1 MVPKRNVGLLGV
13 TLASVG
19 SMIGSGWLFGPL
31 YASQMAGPASIISWL
46 IGGFFFIFIVLVFSE
61 LSSMFPV
68 MGGLT
73 SYSFFTHG
81 KFTGIV
87 TGWIYFL
94 CFVTIVPI
102 ESLAVVQYSSNY
114 FPSLITKSSIG
125 KSELSTL
132 GYIAATFI
140 LFIMI
145 YVNKFSIKLLTRT
158 NSLATIW
165 KLFIPLLIAFAFIF
179 GSHSNFSNLTDH
191 QGFAPNGIQGIMA
204 SLSVGGII
212 FAFGGFQSGIIL
224 AGETKNPQRNI
235 PLATISSILIV
246 TILYVLIQLAFV
258 VAIPGTSLSQGWDKL
273 SFTGDM
279 GPFAGL
285 ALAAGLTVLC
295 SLLYVDAVISPFGS
309 GLIMTSTTARIM
321 HTLGTIEAA
330 PSFVTK
336 LNKHNSPE
344 NSLWVCF
351 AVGLLLLFPFPGWKE
366 MVTFLTSSYVVTLSV
381 APIALMVLRKK
392 YPEAIRPFKLPYY
405 SIISLIAFCI
415 CGLMMHWIGF
425 IVLIKLTGVV
435 LFFAA
440 VYSFVMYRKDKNIIK
455 NLDLFSTSWI
465 FLYLIGFTI
474 INYFSKFGNGTGQLS
489 TISSNIISVLFS
501 IIIFFIACKLSL
513 TKERMIENIKELKG
527 ETTLFQ

>member
-1 MVPKRNVGLLGV
+1 MLPKRNIGLLGV

-31 YASQMAGPASIISWL
+31 YAAQMAGPASIISWIL
-46 IGGFFFIFIVLVFSE
+46 GGFFFIFIVLVFAE
-61 LSSMFPV
+61 LSSMFPI

-114 FPSLITKSSIG
+114 FPSLITKSG
-125 KSELSTL
+125 VAKPELSTL
-132 GYIAATFI
+132 GYIASAFI

-145 YVNKFSIKLLTRT
+145 HVNRFSIKLLTRT
-158 NSLATIW
+158 NSFATIW
-165 KLFIPLLIAFAFIF
+165 KLFVPLLIAFAFIF
-179 GSHSNFSNLTDH
+179 GSHSNFSNLTEYH
-191 QGFAPNGIQGIMA
+191 GFTPNGIQGIMA

-235 PLATISSILIV
+235 PLATISAILIV
-246 TILYVLIQLAFV
+246 TILYVLIQFAFI
-258 VAIPGTSLSQGWDKL
+258 VAVPGASLNQGWDKV

-285 ALAAGLTVLC
+285 ALAAGLTFLC
-295 SLLYVDAVISPFGS
+295 SLLYIDAVVSPFGS

-321 HTLGTIEAA
+321 HTLGTIDAA
-330 PSFVTK
+330 PKFVTK
-336 LNKHNSPE
+336 LNKHGAPE

-351 AVGLLLLFPFPGWKE
+351 GVGLLLLFPFPGWKE

-381 APIALMVLRKK
+381 TPIALMVLRKK

-405 SIISLIAFCI
+405 KAISLIAFCI

-425 IVLIKLTGVV
+425 IILIKLTGIV
-435 LFFAA
+435 LFFAGI
-440 VYSFVMYRKDKNIIK
+440 YSFIMYQKDKKAIK
-455 NLDLFSTSWI
+455 NLNLFAASWI

-474 INYFSKFGNGTGQLS
+474 INYFSNFGNGTGQLS
-489 TISSNIISVLFS
+489 TFASNTISVLFS

-513 TKERMIENIKELKG
+513 CSKQMVENIKELKK
-527 ETTLFQ
+527 

>member
-1 MVPKRNVGLLGV
+1 MLPKRNIGLLGV
-13 TLASVG
+13 TLAAVG

-31 YASQMAGPASIISWL
+31 YAAQMAGPASIISWL
-46 IGGFFFIFIVLVFSE
+46 LGGFFFIFIVLVFSE

-73 SYSFFTHG
+73 SYSYFTHG

-87 TGWIYFL
+87 TGWLYFL

-114 FPSLITKSSIG
+114 FPSLIKKNSLG
-125 KSELSTL
+125 KSELSVL
-132 GYIAATFI
+132 GYVASVFI

-145 YVNKFSIKLLTRT
+145 HANKFSIKLLTQT
-158 NSLATIW
+158 NSLATVW
-165 KLFIPLLIAFAFIF
+165 KVFVPLLISFAFIF
-179 GSHSNFSNLTDH
+179 GAQSNFANLIEY
-191 QGFAPNGIQGIMA
+191 QGFAPHGVQGIMA

-235 PLATISSILIV
+235 PLATISSIIIV
-246 TILYVLIQLAFV
+246 TILYALIQLAFI
-258 VAIPGTSLSQGWDKL
+258 VAVPSTSLTQGWDKL

-285 ALAAGLTVLC
+285 ALAAGLTFLC
-295 SLLYVDAVISPFGS
+295 SLLYIDAIVSPFGS
-309 GLIMTSTTARIM
+309 GLIMTSTTARVM
-321 HTLGTIEAA
+321 YTLGTIDAA
-330 PSFVTK
+330 PKFVTK
-336 LNKHNSPE
+336 LNKHGSPE

-351 AVGLLLLFPFPGWKE
+351 IVGLFLLFPFPGWKE

-381 APIALMVLRKK
+381 TPIALVVLREK
-392 YPEAIRPFKLPYY
+392 YSNANRPFKLPCFKL
-405 SIISLIAFCI
+405 ISLIAFCI

-425 IVLIKLTGVV
+425 IVLIKLTCIL

-440 VYSFVMYRKDKNIIK
+440 IYSIIMYRKNNNSLKNIELL
-455 NLDLFSTSWI
+455 NASWI
-465 FLYLIGFTI
+465 FIYLIGFTI
-474 INYFSKFGNGTGQLS
+474 INYFSNFGNGSGYLN
-489 TISSNIISVLFS
+489 TIESNIVSILFS
-501 IIIFFIACKLSL
+501 IIMFFIACKFSL
-513 TKERMIENIKELKG
+513 NKEKIILNIK
-527 ETTLFQ
+527 TVST